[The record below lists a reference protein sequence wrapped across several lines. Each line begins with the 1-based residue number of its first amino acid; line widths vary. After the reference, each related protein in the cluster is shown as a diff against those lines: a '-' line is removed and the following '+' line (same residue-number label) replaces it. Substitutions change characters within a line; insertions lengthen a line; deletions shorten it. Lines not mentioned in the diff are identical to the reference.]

1 MPRRKPPSR
10 VELFEARHSLL
21 RAAEG
26 GELTWAEGVR
36 GMRRSFGMTQAEF
49 GQTFGL
55 TTRQVSQLETGA
67 ANPTVATLERLA
79 RPFGLTVGL
88 IPKPAIPEP
97 SRKEPER

>member
-36 GMRRSFGMTQAEF
+36 AMRHCFGMTQAEF
-49 GQTFGL
+49 GRTFGL

-79 RPFGLTVGL
+79 RPFGLTIGL
-88 IPKPAIPEP
+88 IPEPPA
-97 SRKEPER
+97 KDPER

>member
-10 VELFEARHSLL
+10 ETLLEARHALL
-21 RAAEG
+21 RMAEG
-26 GELTWAEGVR
+26 GELAWAEGVR
-36 GMRRSFGMTQAEF
+36 GMRRCFAMTQSEF
-49 GQTFGL
+49 GQAFGL

-88 IPKPAIPEP
+88 IPEP
-97 SRKEPER
+97 SRKESER

>member
-10 VELFEARHSLL
+10 EALLEVRHALL
-21 RAAEG
+21 RAAAE
-26 GELTWAEGVR
+26 GELAWAEGVR
-36 GMRRSFGMTQAEF
+36 AMRRCFAMTQAEF
-49 GQTFGL
+49 GRSFGL

-88 IPKPAIPEP
+88 IPEPPA
-97 SRKEPER
+97 KDPER

>member
-1 MPRRKPPSR
+1 MPRRKLPSR
-10 VELFEARHSLL
+10 EALFETRHALL

-26 GELTWAEGVR
+26 GELVWAEGVR
-36 GMRRSFGMTQAEF
+36 AMRRCFAMTQAEF
-49 GQTFGL
+49 GRAFGL

-88 IPKPAIPEP
+88 IPEP
-97 SRKEPER
+97 GVKELER

>member
-10 VELFEARHSLL
+10 ETLLEARHALL

-26 GELTWAEGVR
+26 GELAWAEGVR
-36 GMRRSFGMTQAEF
+36 AMRRCFGMTQAEF
-49 GQTFGL
+49 GRSFGL

-67 ANPTVATLERLA
+67 ANPTVGTLERLA

-88 IPKPAIPEP
+88 IPEPPAKD
-97 SRKEPER
+97 SER